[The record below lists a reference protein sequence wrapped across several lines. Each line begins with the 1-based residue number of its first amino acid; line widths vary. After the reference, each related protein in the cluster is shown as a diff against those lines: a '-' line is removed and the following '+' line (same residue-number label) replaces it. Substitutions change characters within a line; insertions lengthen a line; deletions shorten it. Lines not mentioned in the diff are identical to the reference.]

1 MNERIKQLLVQAQYL
16 AREEVKSMPEFEKYA
31 PSYAIPGTEIH
42 VGIRLSYEKFAELIV
57 QECISIV
64 DEQKECLHEEQQY
77 WHDRDYGY
85 EMAVNDA
92 SMGIKQFFGVEE

>member
-1 MNERIKQLLVQAQYL
+1 MNERI
-16 AREEVKSMPEFEKYA
+16 RELINEATSFKEGLIEGKYDIEVFDK
-31 PSYAIPGTEIH
+31 
-42 VGIRLSYEKFAELIV
+42 EKFAELLIK
-57 QECISIV
+57 ECISIV

-92 SMGIKQFFGVEE
+92 TKGIKQFFGVEE